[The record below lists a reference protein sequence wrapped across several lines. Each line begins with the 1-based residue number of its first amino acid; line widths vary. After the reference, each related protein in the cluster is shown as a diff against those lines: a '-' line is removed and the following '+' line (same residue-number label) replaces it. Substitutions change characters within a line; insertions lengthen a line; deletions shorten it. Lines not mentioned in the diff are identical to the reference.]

1 MALNVLILLAQ
12 TATPA
17 DAAAEAAGVATD
29 AAEAAS
35 GCDPLSFMCQF
46 VPPALGGASSGWV
59 FMWAIT
65 AALLVGLAI
74 AVERMIFIYGRY
86 SLNGQ
91 GFMAQVQKMILA
103 NNIDRSIKLC
113 NAQPHAALSRVLKA
127 GLTRANRSELE
138 IQNGVD
144 EATLEVL
151 PDLQKRT
158 TYLSMIANVATLL
171 GLLGTIYGLIQTFR
185 GLVNVDPAAKQAA
198 LANGISI
205 AMYTTLWGLST
216 AIPIL
221 IVFSLLQGKT
231 IKIIDEIDQYS
242 VKLINLL
249 ASRRKGGVDQQAA
262 RG

>member
-1 MALNVLILLAQ
+1 MALNLVLLAQ
-12 TATPA
+12 TEG
-17 DAAAEAAGVATD
+17 AAEAATD
-29 AAEAAS
+29 AAGMTDAVVNTT
-35 GCDPLSFMCQF
+35 CDPLSFACQF
-46 VPPALGGASSGWV
+46 VPPLFGGPSSGFI

-65 AALLVGLAI
+65 LALLFGLAI
-74 AVERMIFIYGRY
+74 AAERMVFIYGRY

-91 GFMAQVQKMILA
+91 GFMTQIQKMILA
-103 NNIDRSIKLC
+103 NNIDRAIKLC

-158 TYLSMIANVATLL
+158 GFLSMIANVATLL
-171 GLLGTIYGLIQTFR
+171 GLLGTIYGLIRCFAA
-185 GLVNVDPAAKQAA
+185 LVDVDPSAKHAA

-205 AMYTTLWGLST
+205 AMYTTLWGLSV

-221 IVFSLLQGKT
+221 VVFSLLQGKT
-231 IKIIDEIDQYS
+231 IKTIDEIDQYS

-249 ASRRKGGVDQQAA
+249 ASRRRGQLGNEQAA
-262 RG
+262 QG